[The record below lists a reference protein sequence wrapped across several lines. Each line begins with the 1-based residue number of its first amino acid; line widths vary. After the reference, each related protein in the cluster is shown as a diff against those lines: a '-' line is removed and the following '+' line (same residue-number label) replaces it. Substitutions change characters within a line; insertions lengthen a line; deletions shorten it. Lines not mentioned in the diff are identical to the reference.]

1 MKCELCGATI
11 HGRAQMVEV
20 DGAILHV
27 CDRCARFGKKVVPS
41 PQPPARRSVPA
52 ARGPMFDENLVVT
65 EDYHVLIK
73 RAREA
78 LGLTQEELG
87 RKLGEKTSVISK
99 LETGKLKPSI
109 PLARKIEHVLKIK
122 ILEEAPE

>member
-11 HGRAQMVEV
+11 YGRGQTVEV
-20 DGAILHV
+20 DGAILRV
-27 CDRCARFGKKVVPS
+27 CDRCARFGKKVVPR
-41 PQPPARRSVPA
+41 PTPTVRRGTVVT
-52 ARGPMFDENLVVT
+52 RKPMFDGNLVVS
-65 EDYHVLIK
+65 EGYHTLIK
-73 RAREA
+73 KAREA

-109 PLARKIEHVLKIK
+109 PLAKKIEHVLKIK
-122 ILEEAPE
+122 ILEEVTE

>member
-11 HGRAQMVEV
+11 YGRVQTIEV
-20 DGAILHV
+20 DGAILSV
-27 CDRCARFGKKVVPS
+27 CDKCARFGEKVVLRQS
-41 PQPPARRSVPA
+41 PPVKRSTMVT
-52 ARGPMFDENLVVT
+52 REPMFDENLVVS
-65 EDYHVLIK
+65 EDYYILIK
-73 RAREA
+73 KAREA

-109 PLARKIEHVLKIK
+109 PLAKKIEHILKIK